1 MSLLLAILRTLA
13 PEGTGNKF
21 GGGMFVKNMY
31 DRRKRTNPGPR
42 YVDRYDLVSGEP
54 VPFTNGTSVDTPAL
68 VRTATIHPE
77 PTPIKAR
84 AASRSTR
91 PMADVITFIRS
102 GETLARAEKMVLEE
116 QAIRERQYLNNA
128 VAILLLLAS

>member
-54 VPFTNGTSVDTPAL
+54 VPFTNGTSADAPAL
-68 VRTATIHPE
+68 ARAVPSQPE
-77 PTPIKAR
+77 PTPAKAR
-84 AASRSTR
+84 AASRTAR